1 MMITIS
7 FTRFVQTAVLD
18 ILKKRAVRKHY
29 NEIVDS
35 DNIVFLETCAVLNL
49 ISYPTF
55 ISLNQVFQVNLTR
68 SINADL

>member
-55 ISLNQVFQVNLTR
+55 ISLNQVFQV
-68 SINADL
+68 S

>member
-7 FTRFVQTAVLD
+7 STRFMQTAVLD

-55 ISLNQVFQVNLTR
+55 ISLNQVFQV
-68 SINADL
+68 S

>member
-49 ISYPTF
+49 ISIPTF

>member
-7 FTRFVQTAVLD
+7 STRFVQTAVLD

-55 ISLNQVFQVNLTR
+55 ISLNQVFQV
-68 SINADL
+68 S

>member
-7 FTRFVQTAVLD
+7 SSRFVQTAVLD